1 MHLTNARYFF
11 NSNLYGQTRPTYPGG
26 SGTPGGPVA
35 RPSYADDTIKP
46 EHYRMS
52 LISAIQDKFRM
63 RFQDAMEE
71 KTAEVDSLRRTNND
85 LEESNRQLN
94 YLITEAEQEI
104 INIDQMTEELKRKC
118 TALTEQMNRQQLRE
132 KADIE
137 DAVITPYPLYRQ
149 LLQLYAEET
158 AIQDLIFYL
167 GEGLAHQTVK
177 LDDFLKQVRFLTRKQ
192 FFLRATMDLARQ
204 KAGLPT

>member
-1 MHLTNARYFF
+1 VVQPTRY
-11 NSNLYGQTRPTYPGG
+11 S
-26 SGTPGGPVA
+26 
-35 RPSYADDTIKP
+35 DDTIKP

-52 LISAIQDKFRM
+52 LISAVQDKFRM

-71 KTAEVDSLRRTNND
+71 KRAEVDSLRRTNND
-85 LEESNRQLN
+85 LEQSNRQLG
-94 YLITEAEQEI
+94 YLISEAETEVLT
-104 INIDQMTEELKRKC
+104 IDELTGELQRKC
-118 TALTEQMNRQQLRE
+118 TALNEQANRQQLRE

-158 AIQDLIFYL
+158 AVQDLIFYL
-167 GEGLAHQTVK
+167 GEGLSNQTVK

-192 FFLRATMDLARQ
+192 FVLRATMDLARQ
-204 KAGLPT
+204 KAGLTT